1 MSSPIIPRT
10 RTFVLEHAPVS
21 LSASAAC
28 GPGEWLRIV
37 ARMSKVSA
45 CLDRKTLGSLNVT
58 SRSLSLE
65 RPWCLTLARACFAF
79 FGVSTESANARKLP
93 SYYQCFVIIETLTM
107 KQKQTPPNKRP
118 YPIPSCSNQ
127 ANPKAPRIYVIQELK
142 HRNNSPNL
150 APLRFQRKDL
160 SDSPSGLDGL
170 RG

>member
-1 MSSPIIPRT
+1 VSSPIIPRT
-10 RTFVLEHAPVS
+10 RAFVLEHAPVS

-37 ARMSKVSA
+37 ARMSKASA
-45 CLDRKTLGSLNVT
+45 CLDHKTLGSLNVT

-107 KQKQTPPNKRP
+107 KQKQTPPK
-118 YPIPSCSNQ
+118 
-127 ANPKAPRIYVIQELK
+127 QETISHPVLLQSSQSQSTPDIC
-142 HRNNSPNL
+142 NSRTKTPEQFPESR
-150 APLRFQRKDL
+150 ASQV
-160 SDSPSGLDGL
+160 STEGLI
-170 RG
+170 R